1 MDEKWAGEYER
12 EWVQIFD
19 GGAGE
24 PYSVGYVTRVAAR
37 SIGDAWIE
45 LSWYVNINDRFHEVP
60 LFLPI
65 DRIVACVDVPAYDE
79 KPHIFVRS
87 AWLEEIH
94 EKPLATFAWVDAIGV
109 KDLLQRGKL
118 PGASLKA
125 LRDRFDAI
133 AEGHP
138 SLAFISFADSLVV
151 KQVWSLGHVDSTIR
165 YSYSPEALFPPIIE
179 LRRAI
184 NEVLGLDAYTILTQ
198 GMNAFDD
205 PAPLHVSAHH
215 NHISLNSLGVPF
227 AQLTAIETAARRAI
241 RAGAHGAHSLYM
253 DTLLLHSLNI
263 DYKFRQ
269 SLPRWP
275 YESPMTRSVGAMYV
289 CTDIQGVLDN
299 LE

>member
-1 MDEKWAGEYER
+1 MFTHPQFSRFPAAGIPLNQDLVIMDEKCVGEYER

-45 LSWYVNINDRFHEVP
+45 LSWYVNI
-60 LFLPI
+60 
-65 DRIVACVDVPAYDE
+65 
-79 KPHIFVRS
+79 
-87 AWLEEIH
+87 
-94 EKPLATFAWVDAIGV
+94 
-109 KDLLQRGKL
+109 
-118 PGASLKA
+118 SLKA
-125 LRDRFDAI
+125 LRDRIDAI

-138 SLAFISFADSLVV
+138 SLAFISFADALVV

-205 PAPLHVSAHH
+205 PAPLYVSARH

-227 AQLTAIETAARRAI
+227 AQLMAIETAARRAI
-241 RAGAHGAHSLYM
+241 RAGEHGAHSLYM
-253 DTLLLHSLNI
+253 DTLLVHSLNI

-275 YESPMTRSVGAMYV
+275 YESPMTRSAGAMYV
-289 CTDIQGVLDN
+289 CTDIQAVLDN